1 MSTIYNLAMAEL
13 EGRVALVT
21 GAARGI
27 GQAVAAGL
35 AEDGATVALADV
47 DPAAAAAAADGE
59 TAEHRGDRER
69 DAVRGA
75 HEAVRPVPPVLGDE
89 EGHRRGQRDRT
100 QVARDRAREHQ
111 DDEGPE
117 RRMRQIAERRLG

>member
-47 DPAAAAAAADGE
+47 DPAAAAAAADGVPHAIASNSTFDAPSHHDGSAR
-59 TAEHRGDRER
+59 TA
-69 DAVRGA
+69 
-75 HEAVRPVPPVLGDE
+75 
-89 EGHRRGQRDRT
+89 
-100 QVARDRAREHQ
+100 ARD
-111 DDEGPE
+111 
-117 RRMRQIAERRLG
+117 M